1 MIQRKDRLLFDGEKE
16 MLEEYGCVV
25 EITKESKK
33 YGIYICNIDCPEWLF
48 DETNNKGLLNAHGE
62 VIESSKV

>member
-1 MIQRKDRLLFDGEKE
+1 

-62 VIESSKV
+62 VI